1 MNTNGIRTRTVR
13 GRKYPDYDKQDMDI
27 LAAARMWLNDNGMK
41 EHSAFTPEESDRRVK
56 FYQRQIE
63 AKGQITRWLAPAAP
77 RPKSRYNTRFT
88 FGDALGKHMT
98 ACMA

>member
-27 LAAARMWLNDNGMK
+27 LAAARRWLNANGMM
-41 EHSAFTPEESDRRVK
+41 EHSEFTPEESDRRVK

-63 AKGQITRWLAPAAP
+63 AKGQITRWLPAVAP
-77 RPKSRYNTRFT
+77 RPKNRYRSRYA
-88 FGDALGKHMT
+88 FGDILGKHMP
-98 ACMA
+98 ACRA